1 MENMRALADTKED
14 NVRAPEMADRP
25 RFGPAGA
32 PQGFRVLKRPMSEI
46 PKYLYDEGLD
56 AFEYQAV
63 RWGPKPQMRREEAEK
78 LRRNAVQ
85 HDVWLM
91 LHGSYFVNLCGEG
104 EILEA
109 SKRRL
114 LACVT
119 AADWMGAH
127 AVVFHPG
134 YYGKKPP
141 KEALEI
147 CVKAMKEIVESM
159 RSNNITKV
167 HLAPETTGKQSQL
180 GNLQEVLTLCE
191 KVESTE
197 PNVDWAHLH
206 ARERGK
212 LKTIGDFRKVIDEIE
227 KRLGTSA
234 AKNLHCH
241 YSHIEFTDKG
251 ERRHH
256 TMDEVEYGPD
266 FYPLASLITELDLK
280 PVMICESPN
289 LDIDARKMRDILKEL
304 KTRGS

>member
-1 MENMRALADTKED
+1 
-14 NVRAPEMADRP
+14 MADRP
-25 RFGPAGA
+25 RFGPSGM
-32 PQGFRVLKRPMSEI
+32 PKGFKVLKSPVSEI
-46 PKYLYDEGLD
+46 PKYLHDEGLD

-63 RWGPKPQMRREEAEK
+63 RWGPKPQMKREEAEK
-78 LRRNAVQ
+78 LERNAVQ
-85 HDVWLM
+85 HDVWLT
-91 LHGSYFVNLCGEG
+91 LHGSYFVNLCSEG
-104 EILEA
+104 EVMEA

-134 YYGKKPP
+134 YYGKKSP

-167 HLAPETTGKQSQL
+167 HLAPETTGKRSQL

-191 KVESTE
+191 KVELTE
-197 PNVDWAHLH
+197 PNIDWAHLH
-206 ARERGK
+206 AREKGK
-212 LKTIGDFRKVIDEIE
+212 LKTIDDFIKVIDEIE
-227 KRLGTSA
+227 KRLGTDA

-256 TMDEVEYGPD
+256 VMDEVEYGPD
-266 FYPLASLITELDLK
+266 FNMLASLIAELDLK
-280 PVMICESPN
+280 PIVICESPN
-289 LDIDARKMRDILKEL
+289 LDVDAQKMRDILKEL
-304 KTRGS
+304 KTRGI